1 MGSGFV
7 ADKEHVI
14 TNAHVV
20 AGTEEVWLDTVLGT
34 FQADVVFYDPQLD
47 IAVLRSE
54 ELTMAP
60 LQWASAT
67 AVTGEDAIVM
77 GFPNS
82 GPFEAAPAR
91 ISERLKIAGPN
102 IYATGRVEREAYTA
116 RGSIRQGN
124 SGGPMLN
131 LDGQVLGVVFG
142 ASADES
148 DIGYALTADEVKEAI
163 GNIAALDTPVG
174 TQECVVR

>member
-1 MGSGFV
+1 M
-7 ADKEHVI
+7 
-14 TNAHVV
+14 
-20 AGTEEVWLDTVLGT
+20 
-34 FQADVVFYDPQLD
+34 VFYDPQLD

-54 ELTMAP
+54 ELTMAS

-148 DIGYALTADEVKEAI
+148 DIGYALTADEVQEAI

>member
-1 MGSGFV
+1 M
-7 ADKEHVI
+7 ARHHV
-14 TNAHVV
+14 
-20 AGTEEVWLDTVLGT
+20 GD

-91 ISERLKIAGPN
+91 IGERLKIAGPN
-102 IYATGRVEREAYTA
+102 IYATGPCGWESLHCQ
-116 RGSIRQGN
+116 GSIRQEI
-124 SGGPMLN
+124 P
-131 LDGQVLGVVFG
+131 
-142 ASADES
+142 
-148 DIGYALTADEVKEAI
+148 
-163 GNIAALDTPVG
+163 AA
-174 TQECVVR
+174 Q